1 MNTKRFFQFIFL
13 FFIFTL
19 FVFLTKSFAVSPTP
33 KTSPTDSPTPTQAAS
48 LDKQISDLKER
59 IASKV
64 AQLRLVERRGILGK
78 VTDVSNSQI
87 TISDAQDNPRFIDVD
102 ELTKFASPSAKDSF
116 GISDITKGSTLGI
129 LGLYNKQSQRLLAR
143 FVNVLNLPTFFHGAV
158 ASVDKTNYTFVL
170 TTDDNTNITISIE
183 NITKTVF
190 YTKDSDVTRSG
201 FSKILP
207 DEHVIVVGFPDAQ
220 DKTQLTATRVI
231 LFPDIPKNP
240 KIITTSDINP
250 TAEPTKTASSSATKT
265 TR

>member
-1 MNTKRFFQFIFL
+1 MKRFSHYILLFTFIFL
-13 FFIFTL
+13 AL
-19 FVFLTKSFAVSPTP
+19 SRSAFALSPTP
-33 KTSPTDSPTPTQAAS
+33 KTSLTDTPTPTQAGA

-64 AQLRLVERRGILGK
+64 AQLRLVERRGIFGR

-87 TISDAQDNPRFIDVD
+87 TISDIQDNPRFIDVD

-143 FVNVLNLPTFFHGAV
+143 FVNVLNLPSFFHGTV
-158 ASVDKTNYTFVL
+158 TSVDKIDYTFVL
-170 TTDDNTNITISIE
+170 STDDKTSMTIGIE
-183 NITKTVF
+183 DITKTIS
-190 YTKDSDVTRSG
+190 YTKDSDITRSG

-207 DEHVIVVGFPDAQ
+207 DEHVIVIGFPDAQ

-240 KIITTSDINP
+240 KIVTTSDISP
-250 TAEPTKTASSSATKT
+250 TAEPTNTASSSGTKT
-265 TR
+265 R